1 MNASESRNLRDHVL
15 WLLDSQ
21 SAHASFDAA
30 LAGFPAKLRGAKAE
44 GVPHTAWQLLEHLRL
59 GQHDILEY
67 CSKPKHTS
75 PKWPAGFWPPHEDP
89 PTKTAWEKSVRA
101 FRADLRAMKRLV
113 RLHATTLLDPMPHT
127 SGGVSLLTEALLLV
141 DHNAYHIGQ
150 LVLLRRAL
158 GAWE

>member
-1 MNASESRNLRDHVL
+1 MNSSESRNLRDHVL
-15 WLLDSQ
+15 WLLDCQ

-30 LAGFPAKLRGAKAE
+30 LAGFPPKLRGATVN
-44 GVPHTAWQLLEHLRL
+44 GIPHSAWQLLEHLRL

-67 CSKPKHTS
+67 CTKPKHKS
-75 PKWPAGFWPPHEDP
+75 PQWPAGFWPPFADP
-89 PTKTAWEKSVRA
+89 PSRAAWDKSVRG

-113 RLHATTLLDPMPHT
+113 RLHAGTLLEPIPHASDVT
-127 SGGVSLLTEALLLV
+127 LLTEALLLA

-158 GAWE
+158 GAWD